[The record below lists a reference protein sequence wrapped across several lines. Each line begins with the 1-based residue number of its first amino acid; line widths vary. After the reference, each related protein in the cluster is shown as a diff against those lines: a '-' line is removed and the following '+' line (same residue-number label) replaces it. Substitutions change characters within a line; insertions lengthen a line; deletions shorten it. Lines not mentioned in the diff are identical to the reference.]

1 MATEESKEWHVV
13 KNWRN
18 AQKEKERERRRIRDR
33 LRRQTM
39 SNEEREKHL
48 ARRRR
53 NYQLRR
59 QKVLNNSSSSICQN
73 CDSTT
78 SAGIRVMKFTLLLI
92 RYFKILGS
100 SLVVAGYSNED
111 ENQATVPVSELGV
124 QLSDVTFH
132 PELYKSQEDASSTL
146 HKGVEERSYKVQ
158 RIQNTM
164 PLYQIRHLARLLNS
178 FSSNNQEIGTKD
190 NVNTESKF
198 LTQTFFMSFFF
209 FFDSLSFYRA
219 EF

>member
-1 MATEESKEWHVV
+1 MATEELADSRKEWHVV

-59 QKVLNNSSSSICQN
+59 QKVLNNSSFSTSQN
-73 CDSTT
+73 YESTT
-78 SAGIRVMKFTLLLI
+78 ST
-92 RYFKILGS
+92 
-100 SLVVAGYSNED
+100 GYSNEE
-111 ENQATVPVSELGV
+111 ENQVIVPFSGVGV
-124 QLSDVTFH
+124 QLSDDTFH
-132 PELYKSQEDASSTL
+132 PELCTSQEEPADASSTL
-146 HKGVEERSYKVQ
+146 HQGVEERRYKVQ
-158 RIQNTM
+158 RSPNIL

-178 FSSNNQEIGTKD
+178 FSSDNQEIETNLMSND
-190 NVNTESKF
+190 NVNTENRSRLHIRLIDVKR
-198 LTQTFFMSFFF
+198 LA
-209 FFDSLSFYRA
+209 RA
-219 EF
+219 LNAN

>member
-59 QKVLNNSSSSICQN
+59 QKVLNNSSSSVCQN

-78 SAGIRVMKFTLLLI
+78 S
-92 RYFKILGS
+92 
-100 SLVVAGYSNED
+100 AGYSNED
-111 ENQATVPVSELGV
+111 ENQATVPVSGLGV
-124 QLSDVTFH
+124 QLSDATFH
-132 PELYKSQEDASSTL
+132 PELYKSQEDASSAL

-190 NVNTESKF
+190 NVNTESRSRRGIRLIDVKR
-198 LTQTFFMSFFF
+198 LARTLNSN
-209 FFDSLSFYRA
+209 
-219 EF
+219 

>member
-1 MATEESKEWHVV
+1 MATTEELADTKEWHVV

-59 QKVLNNSSSSICQN
+59 QKVLNNSSFSTCQN
-73 CDSTT
+73 YDSTT
-78 SAGIRVMKFTLLLI
+78 SAG
-92 RYFKILGS
+92 
-100 SLVVAGYSNED
+100 YSNEE
-111 ENQATVPVSELGV
+111 ENQAIVPVSGLGV
-124 QLSDVTFH
+124 QLSDATFH
-132 PELYKSQEDASSTL
+132 PELYKSQQEPADASSTL
-146 HKGVEERSYKVQ
+146 HQGVEEMRYKVQ
-158 RIQNTM
+158 RSQNIM

-178 FSSNNQEIGTKD
+178 FSSKNQEIGTKD
-190 NVNTESKF
+190 NVNTRE
-198 LTQTFFMSFFF
+198 
-209 FFDSLSFYRA
+209 
-219 EF
+219 

>member
-1 MATEESKEWHVV
+1 MATEELAETKEWHVV

-59 QKVLNNSSSSICQN
+59 QKVLNNSSFDTSQYYE
-73 CDSTT
+73 STT
-78 SAGIRVMKFTLLLI
+78 SAG
-92 RYFKILGS
+92 
-100 SLVVAGYSNED
+100 YSNEE
-111 ENQATVPVSELGV
+111 ENQELVPISGLGV
-124 QLSDVTFH
+124 QLSDATFH
-132 PELYKSQEDASSTL
+132 PEFCKSQEEPADATSTL
-146 HKGVEERSYKVQ
+146 HQGVEERRCKVQ
-158 RIQNTM
+158 RSQNIL

-178 FSSNNQEIGTKD
+178 LSSDNQEIGTNLMSKD
-190 NVNTESKF
+190 NENAESRLRRGIRLIDVKR
-198 LTQTFFMSFFF
+198 LA
-209 FFDSLSFYRA
+209 RA
-219 EF
+219 LNAN

>member
-1 MATEESKEWHVV
+1 MATEELADTKEWHVV

-59 QKVLNNSSSSICQN
+59 QKVLNNSSFSTCQN
-73 CDSTT
+73 YDSTT
-78 SAGIRVMKFTLLLI
+78 SAG
-92 RYFKILGS
+92 
-100 SLVVAGYSNED
+100 YSNEE
-111 ENQATVPVSELGV
+111 ENQAIVPVSGLGV
-124 QLSDVTFH
+124 QLSDATFH
-132 PELYKSQEDASSTL
+132 PELYKSQEEPADVSSTL
-146 HKGVEERSYKVQ
+146 HQGVEEMRYKVQ
-158 RIQNTM
+158 RSQNIM

-178 FSSNNQEIGTKD
+178 FSSKNQEIGTKD
-190 NVNTESKF
+190 NVNTESRSRRGIRLIDVKR
-198 LTQTFFMSFFF
+198 LA
-209 FFDSLSFYRA
+209 RA
-219 EF
+219 LNSN

>member
-1 MATEESKEWHVV
+1 MATEELSDDSKEWHVV

-59 QKVLNNSSSSICQN
+59 QKVLNNSLFSTSQN
-73 CDSTT
+73 YDSTT
-78 SAGIRVMKFTLLLI
+78 SAG
-92 RYFKILGS
+92 
-100 SLVVAGYSNED
+100 YSNGE
-111 ENQATVPVSELGV
+111 ENQAIVPISGLEV
-124 QLSDVTFH
+124 QLSDAT
-132 PELYKSQEDASSTL
+132 LSQEEPADTPSTL
-146 HKGVEERSYKVQ
+146 HQGVEERRCKVLTSTN
-158 RIQNTM
+158 IL

-178 FSSNNQEIGTKD
+178 LSSDNQETARTNLMSSD
-190 NVNTESKF
+190 NVITESRSRRGMR
-198 LTQTFFMSFFF
+198 LTEVKRLAR
-209 FFDSLSFYRA
+209 SLNA
-219 EF
+219 N

>member
-1 MATEESKEWHVV
+1 MATTEELADTKEWHVV

-59 QKVLNNSSSSICQN
+59 QKVLNNSSFSTCQN
-73 CDSTT
+73 YDSTT
-78 SAGIRVMKFTLLLI
+78 SAG
-92 RYFKILGS
+92 
-100 SLVVAGYSNED
+100 YSNEE
-111 ENQATVPVSELGV
+111 ENQAIVPVSGLGV

-132 PELYKSQEDASSTL
+132 PELYKSQEEPADASSTL
-146 HKGVEERSYKVQ
+146 HQGVEKVERS
-158 RIQNTM
+158 QNVM

-178 FSSNNQEIGTKD
+178 FSSKNQEIGTKD
-190 NVNTESKF
+190 NVNTESRSRRGIRLIDVKR
-198 LTQTFFMSFFF
+198 LA
-209 FFDSLSFYRA
+209 RA
-219 EF
+219 LNSN

>member
-1 MATEESKEWHVV
+1 MATEELTETKEWHVV

-59 QKVLNNSSSSICQN
+59 QKVLNNSFSSSQN
-73 CDSTT
+73 YDSTT
-78 SAGIRVMKFTLLLI
+78 SAG
-92 RYFKILGS
+92 
-100 SLVVAGYSNED
+100 YSNEE
-111 ENQATVPVSELGV
+111 ENQANVPVSGLEV
-124 QLSDVTFH
+124 QLSDATFH
-132 PELYKSQEDASSTL
+132 PEFGSSQEEPADASSAL
-146 HKGVEERSYKVQ
+146 QQGVEERRYKVQ
-158 RIQNTM
+158 RNPNIL

-178 FSSNNQEIGTKD
+178 LSSDNQGIGTSLMSKD
-190 NVNTESKF
+190 NITTESRSRRGIRLIDVKR
-198 LTQTFFMSFFF
+198 LA
-209 FFDSLSFYRA
+209 RA
-219 EF
+219 LNAN